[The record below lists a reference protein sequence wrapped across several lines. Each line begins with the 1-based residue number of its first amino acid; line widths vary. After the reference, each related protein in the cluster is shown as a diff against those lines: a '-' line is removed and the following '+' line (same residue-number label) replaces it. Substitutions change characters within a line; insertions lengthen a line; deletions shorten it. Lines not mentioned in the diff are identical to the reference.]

1 MRNFFKG
8 VRKHIA
14 KLDASHLRE
23 QYELVSDEL
32 THAEKLLNALKEGFI
47 RLDSRGK
54 VIQSNPAAK
63 ELLGIEPEEAI
74 ASLGVPCGVSSTRDV
89 AVTYPQAR
97 TLEVQTIPLDG
108 ETIIYLRDITA
119 ERART
124 EEELRTGATK
134 AVRDL
139 AAGVAHEIG
148 NPLNAIA
155 MNLQLLERDPADT
168 ESIEICKAQVRRLDG
183 IIRGFLQALRPSC
196 PALRPGSVAEPIR
209 NCLSA
214 FRTQFE
220 ERRIGVTLE
229 IPAALPP
236 VAIDPDQMQQVFFN
250 LVKNSLE
257 AVKDGTGISITIK
270 FDDNDVITVLTD
282 SGPGIPQEQLM
293 HLFEPYRTTK
303 EKGTGLGLMISK
315 RIVTEHGGT
324 IAVESEEGK
333 GTSFTIKLPRLERR
347 KRQLK

>member
-14 KLDASHLRE
+14 KLDANHLRE

-47 RLDSRGK
+47 RLDGAGK
-54 VIQSNPAAK
+54 VIQANPAAQ
-63 ELLGIEPEEAI
+63 ELLGMEPIEAVS
-74 ASLGVPCGVSSTRDV
+74 SLNIPYGVSSMREV
-89 AVTYPQAR
+89 AVTYPQSR

-108 ETIIYLRDITA
+108 ETIVYLRDITA
-119 ERART
+119 ERERT
-124 EEELRTGATK
+124 EEELRLGATK

-155 MNLQLLERDPADT
+155 MNLQLLERDPTDT
-168 ESIEICKAQVRRLDG
+168 ESIEICKAQVSRLDG
-183 IIRGFLQALRPSC
+183 IIRGFLQALRPSR
-196 PALRPGSVAEPIR
+196 PSLRPGSMAEPIR
-209 NCLSA
+209 NCLAA
-214 FRTQFE
+214 FRAQFE
-220 ERRIGVTLE
+220 ERRIALTLE

-257 AVKDGTGISITIK
+257 AMKDGSEMSIRIK
-270 FDDNDVITVLTD
+270 FDDNDVIVTLTD
-282 SGPGIPQEQLM
+282 SGPGIPQEQLL
-293 HLFEPYRTTK
+293 HLFEPYRTAK

-315 RIVTEHGGT
+315 RIVIDHGGS
-324 IAVESEEGK
+324 IAVESDGEK
-333 GTSFTIKLPRLERR
+333 GTSFTIKLPRIERR
-347 KRQLK
+347 VRQLK